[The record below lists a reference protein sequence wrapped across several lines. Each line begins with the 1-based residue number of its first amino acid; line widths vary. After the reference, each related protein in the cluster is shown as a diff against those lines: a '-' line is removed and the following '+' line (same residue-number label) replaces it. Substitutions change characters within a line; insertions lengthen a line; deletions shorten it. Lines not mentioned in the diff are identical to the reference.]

1 MNGRTTRL
9 LGVAITAAATLA
21 LGTTAG
27 RATTS
32 AGPYKVV
39 GTFGKSG
46 TANGQFSGARGIA
59 VAPNSDVYIA
69 DSNNQRIQIFS
80 RTGAFKGK
88 WGSIG
93 GDTGEF
99 TNPADVAVASDGAVW
114 VADDSNSRAQ
124 SFSATGGWK
133 STLTLPGLE
142 SARAIAVNADGDVY
156 IGAEGAGVGGFRIFH
171 RGLNGDNDMLGEGDF
186 SPRDIEVSPD
196 GTVFLATARSD
207 PAEAKVW
214 HFTKDGN
221 RLGSF
226 VLPNASAIGVDLD
239 CNVWAGDF
247 SNRGIAKYSP
257 TGRKLAT
264 ASYPDLQAQDIAVAK
279 NGDIYVTQLSGPIV
293 HFAEN
298 RAKPPAAAIPSRL
311 TVEKGPKVK
320 IMYALRGVSCPAEIG
335 GTATL
340 TGPGISGKVSGL
352 RLATGGKTTAI
363 TMPLARGALR
373 NAAASGKA
381 TFKIVLQTS
390 GRPTVE
396 TRSVT
401 VVVPASAR

>member
-39 GTFGKSG
+39 GTFGKTG
-46 TANGQFSGARGIA
+46 TANGQFTGARGIA
-59 VAPNSDVYIA
+59 VAPNGNVYIS
-69 DSNNQRIQIFS
+69 DLNNNRVQLFS
-80 RTGAFKGK
+80 KSGAYRSKWGTIGTGNGQFTGAR
-88 WGSIG
+88 
-93 GDTGEF
+93 
-99 TNPADVAVASDGAVW
+99 DVAIGPDGSVW
-114 VADDSNSRAQ
+114 VADDGNARAQ
-124 SFSATGGWK
+124 GFSATGTWK
-133 STLTLPGLE
+133 ASVAIASE
-142 SARAIAVNADGDVY
+142 SARAVAVDAGGDVY
-156 IGAEGAGVGGFRIFH
+156 VASEGGARAGFRVFPGGSDATTSLLGAGEYSLQDV
-171 RGLNGDNDMLGEGDF
+171 EA
-186 SPRDIEVSPD
+186 SPD
-196 GTVFLATARSD
+196 GTVLLATSASNS
-207 PAEAKVW
+207 ANAKVR
-214 HFTKDGN
+214 HFTKDGKS
-221 RLGSF
+221 LGLFS
-226 VLPNASAIGVDLD
+226 LPNMSGIGVDQD
-239 CNVWAGDF
+239 CNIWAGDF
-247 SNRGIAKYSP
+247 ANRGITKYSP
-257 TGRKLAT
+257 TGRRLAT
-264 ASYPDLQAQDIAVAK
+264 ASYPDLQAQDIAMAK

-298 RAKPPAAAIPSRL
+298 RAKPAAAAIPSRL

-381 TFKIVLQTS
+381 TFKIVLQTT

-396 TRSVT
+396 TRRVT
-401 VVVPASAR
+401 VVVPTSVR